1 MRTQVFTLS
10 EIVGIVGKSKQT
22 VDRIFQKEGVKPV
35 LRIGNTRLFDEIAVE
50 KLRHVLSLSKT
61 RATTGKK
68 SS

>member
-68 SS
+68 S